1 MRSLT
6 QIYRFPQAT
15 SQCTTSAAVFQLWGG
30 SHIAVENRDI
40 DLTGTGCYC
49 ETNCNPC
56 NHVSRHLPSAIP
68 RFIDILSISS
78 PFPVFRGLLKES
90 QTYFTIDLLIMSYNC
105 TCTAFVVH
113 HNITWAE
120 NDSALSGEKQR
131 PLRLKILKGL
141 SELNTGDPIYV
152 TVECII
158 RDDFPEN
165 PKHPGDTKVICRP
178 IDVDPEMG
186 SKVVSGNKSD
196 FILGKSRVFPF
207 DILLCTEK
215 YEDISD
221 KESLWQE
228 QMRKLQETPLSYV
241 EVLDDVVAP
250 RLDETYEGVSVA
262 SNGDHLLERCHPCF
276 LCTSCTKQW
285 GGSLPE
291 RYFPSARKEFFRSAG
306 QESPP
311 VLDSEKTIAAT
322 KRKRGQGR
330 HGPKSKTSPYRGV
343 NHYTR
348 TNRWEAHIWCIPD
361 DGTGSKGLRQSS
373 LVSLRSR
380 NGSQLSSR
388 RLPRRDLFR
397 ANLGL
402 SQCAIYIDSFEF
414 FFISWFDSSFLVL
427 AELHRLTQGQMVAY
441 LRREARGTGE
451 EVRYPGVAKI
461 NAKMYEAFYRPRKDK
476 ESQEHIGYFR
486 SEDDAVRAVMREAKR
501 RKNFNLAARIMDIHH
516 LRTVR
521 PAPGKVKRPR
531 KPRKNL
537 FQIGRGTRDAAS
549 VPEQESDDEIMQQR
563 RKRTSRSKNLNAA
576 LPAQRDV
583 SVVESSVSALR
594 KRQPRKNASRC
605 KITTSSSVLR
615 VPSLH
620 DIAVPEGASVA
631 ASANP
636 NPQTKKML
644 TRAQKSATRSPV
656 VPTVPDFAIPAA
668 CNTALPVRAYKTRS
682 RRAPLRHPQSEETSI
697 ETVLANTEL
706 MVVDLAD
713 SAPAAD
719 GALSDSGDQLSLT
732 EISGYASPTT
742 NDSSIWSN
750 NLSPST
756 VTVTC
761 DFDHGVAVAGHQS
774 PDHVRMVLGS
784 PVVAL
789 DACDLPSETPIVQVE
804 PSFPQLA
811 AGAFGQWP
819 TWLSLSQLPFASRSQ
834 GGLVG
839 VAPTS
844 LSPAVIRPVARRLNA
859 TGGRVEL
866 DLFPHLPAGG
876 GGLCVDLNGPPPS
889 G

>member
-1 MRSLT
+1 MEHRLKS
-6 QIYRFPQAT
+6 RKR
-15 SQCTTSAAVFQLWGG
+15 CTAELG
-30 SHIAVENRDI
+30 
-40 DLTGTGCYC
+40 Y
-49 ETNCNPC
+49 
-56 NHVSRHLPSAIP
+56 LPSVTGAPPSAQNHISKDDVIP
-68 RFIDILSISS
+68 KYPKRKSTGIERSCWEFFVGHTFTDHATDLIITSGEHKKEPLSIKS
-78 PFPVFRGLLKES
+78 
-90 QTYFTIDLLIMSYNC
+90 D
-105 TCTAFVVH
+105 AFVVH

-348 TNRWEAHIWCIPD
+348 TNRWEAHIWYAGGQIYL
-361 DGTGSKGLRQSS
+361 GAS
-373 LVSLRSR
+373 LTMEQGARAY
-380 NGSQLSSR
+380 
-388 RLPRRDLFR
+388 DKAALF
-397 ANLGL
+397 LFG
-402 SQCAIYIDSFEF
+402 
-414 FFISWFDSSFLVL
+414 
-427 AELHRLTQGQMVAY
+427 AETEVNFRPEDYQEEICFLHRLTQGQMVAY